1 MSLSVRNPSKSADNG
16 DAAAAPN
23 GVTTSAAARANRL
36 CLIVHDELD
45 LRLRL
50 AALVQIGRAHV

>member
-1 MSLSVRNPSKSADNG
+1 MRNI
-16 DAAAAPN
+16 AAPN
-23 GVTTSAAARANRL
+23 GVTTSAAARTNHL

-50 AALVQIGRAHV
+50 AALVGAHCPAWMPIA